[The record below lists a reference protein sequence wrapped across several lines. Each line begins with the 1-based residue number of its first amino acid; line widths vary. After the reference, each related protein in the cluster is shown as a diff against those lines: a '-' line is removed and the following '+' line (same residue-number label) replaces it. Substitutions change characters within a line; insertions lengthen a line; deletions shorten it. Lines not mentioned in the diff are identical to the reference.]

1 MKFHLDDNLINYMKS
16 QNQHDLILY
25 ISCRNTCGG
34 TMKEVSARFAG
45 KNIIDFESKGYT
57 RGESELGFVYYK
69 AEEIDFGSNPRL
81 KLINLLLKKDILT
94 LGMRP
99 AGYH

>member
-1 MKFHLDDNLINYMKS
+1 MKFHLDEKLIKYMKS
-16 QNQHDLILY
+16 QNQCNLILY
-25 ISCRNTCGG
+25 VTFQDTWGG
-34 TMKEVSARFAG
+34 TLKEVAARFAG
-45 KNIIDFESKGYT
+45 ENIIDLESKGYT

-69 AEEIDFGSNPRL
+69 AEEIDFGPRPRL
-81 KLINLLLKKDILT
+81 NLLNLLWKKDILT

>member
-1 MKFHLDDNLINYMKS
+1 
-16 QNQHDLILY
+16 
-25 ISCRNTCGG
+25 
-34 TMKEVSARFAG
+34 MKEVAARLAG
-45 KNIIDFESKGYT
+45 ENIIDLESKGYT

-69 AEEIDFGSNPRL
+69 AEEIDFGPKPRF
-81 KLINLLLKKDILT
+81 KLLNLLWKKDILT